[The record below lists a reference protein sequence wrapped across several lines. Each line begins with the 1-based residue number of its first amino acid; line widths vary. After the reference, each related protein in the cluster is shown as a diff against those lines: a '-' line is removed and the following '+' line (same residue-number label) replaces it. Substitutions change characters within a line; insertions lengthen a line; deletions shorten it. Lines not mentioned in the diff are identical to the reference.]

1 MHVCEHVRACIRQ
14 LHRQAHACMYV
25 CMSMNKIYAN
35 EIHVY
40 VFMFVHEYGIFS
52 SHSCND
58 MHVCAYL
65 FVCE

>member
-1 MHVCEHVRACIRQ
+1 
-14 LHRQAHACMYV
+14 MYI

-40 VFMFVHEYGIFS
+40 VFMFVHEYGVFS
-52 SHSCND
+52 SHPCND